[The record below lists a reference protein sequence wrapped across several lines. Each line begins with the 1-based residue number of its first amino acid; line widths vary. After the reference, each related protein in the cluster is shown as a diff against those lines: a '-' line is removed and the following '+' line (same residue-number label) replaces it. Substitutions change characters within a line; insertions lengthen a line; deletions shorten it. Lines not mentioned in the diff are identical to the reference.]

1 MKTDGEVR
9 IMLRER
15 AKGKTQDQAAARAG
29 MSVRTVRRYEHRDG
43 AIERLIQELEDERA
57 ALLSGRRLPAAF
69 NP

>member
-1 MKTDGEVR
+1 MASE
-9 IMLRER
+9 
-15 AKGKTQDQAAARAG
+15 ARLEDPLK
-29 MSVRTVRRYEHRDG
+29 MVEHLLDVLRRYEDRDG